1 MHRSQRPPEQRAL
14 NSPEIILNLWSVQ
27 DKQGIIYSLRARAYV
42 ALGSDEE
49 KLIMLTT
56 FAQTDYLIARSF
68 PIPENFHTTIN
79 GELLPVA
86 HAPSLERMAAPPLA
100 IYEDAINALND
111 DLPAQTE
118 LQIPNDPIVC
128 ITVLLSDAS
137 GNLKP
142 LTSHFGTT
150 LKRAR

>member
-1 MHRSQRPPEQRAL
+1 MHRSRRPLGQRSP

-27 DKQGIIYSLRARAYV
+27 DSQGIIYSLRARAYV
-42 ALGSDEE
+42 AVGSDEE
-49 KLIMLTT
+49 KLSMLRT
-56 FAQTDYLIARSF
+56 FAEADYLIAKSF

-86 HAPSLERMAAPPLA
+86 HAPSLESMAAPPLA
-100 IYEDAINALND
+100 IYEDAICALND
-111 DLPAQTE
+111 DLPAQTG
-118 LQIPNDPIVC
+118 LQIPNDPLVC

-142 LTSHFGTT
+142 LTGHK
-150 LKRAR
+150 KRL